1 MNIPGNRVLLVDD
14 EEEFTSTLSERLEA
28 RGFKVSTANS
38 GEAALELVK
47 QKKFDAII
55 LDLAMPGLDGIDTLK
70 ALKKQNPKLQ
80 IILLTGQAT
89 VQKGV
94 EAMKHGAV
102 DLMEKPADMK
112 ELLAKIEEASSKKAL
127 LVEEEME
134 KQLADIMGKKG
145 W

>member
-1 MNIPGNRVLLVDD
+1 
-14 EEEFTSTLSERLEA
+14 
-28 RGFKVSTANS
+28 
-38 GEAALELVK
+38 
-47 QKKFDAII
+47 
-55 LDLAMPGLDGIDTLK
+55 MPGLDGLETLK

-89 VQKGV
+89 VKKGI

-102 DLMEKPADMK
+102 DMMEKPADIQ
-112 ELLAKIEEASSKKAL
+112 ELLEKIEEASSKKAL